1 MKLKLKEGVD
11 NILFG
16 TSINFVEE
24 RFGKPDK
31 IYEDEEGNKKY
42 QYNKQK
48 LTLSFYKEADFRL
61 AYVQTSSEEIEIFAS
76 KIIGK
81 DIDNVLDFLESKGIE
96 DFKYEDYDS
105 FETYTNEDNWL
116 VLNVEYGIVDE
127 VEIGVIINDDDE
139 YEWKTTYS

>member
-1 MKLKLKEGVD
+1 MNLKLKEGAD

-16 TSINFVEE
+16 SLINSVEKNL
-24 RFGKPDK
+24 GKPDK
-31 IYEDEEGNKKY
+31 IYEDEEENKKY

-48 LTLSFYKEADFRL
+48 LTLTFYKEAGFRL
-61 AYVQTSSEEIEIFAS
+61 AYIQTSNEEIEILES

-81 DIDNVLDFLESKGIE
+81 DIDTVLDFFESKGIE

-139 YEWKTTYS
+139 YEWKTN

>member
-1 MKLKLKEGVD
+1 MEIKLKEGID

-16 TSINFVEE
+16 CSMKYVEKNL
-24 RFGKPDK
+24 GKPDK
-31 IYEDEEGNKKY
+31 VYEDEEENKKY

-48 LTLSFYKEADFRL
+48 LTLTFYKEAGFRL
-61 AYVQTSSEEIEIFAS
+61 AYIQTSNEEIEILGK

-81 DIDNVLDFLESKGIE
+81 EIDTVLDFFENKAIE

-116 VLNVEYGIVDE
+116 VLNIEYGLLDE

-139 YEWKTTYS
+139 YEWKTN